1 MLYGGEG
8 EGEGRE
14 GATMRKFETNQLRK
28 GATAHRGSNKLGR
41 GRTSR
46 AFRFSE
52 SRCASTPAPLTRATV

>member
-1 MLYGGEG
+1 
-8 EGEGRE
+8 
-14 GATMRKFETNQLRK
+14 MRKFETNQLRK

-52 SRCASTPAPLTRATV
+52 SRRASTPAPLTRATV